1 VQQPSL
7 ITGGARLPKVK
18 EIMVS
23 PVVTVDAETTI
34 YEAAKIMGEKKIGS
48 VVVTKDSKPI
58 GIFTERDLLTKV
70 IANGLDMRNT
80 NVTIPMS
87 SPLITVD
94 EETSVKDAIILMAG
108 RKIMRLPV
116 VREEKLVG
124 MVTGTEIFNF
134 LSFFM
139 ESLL

>member
-1 VQQPSL
+1 M
-7 ITGGARLPKVK
+7 PKVK

-23 PVVTVDAETTI
+23 PVVTVDAETAI

-48 VVVTKDSKPI
+48 VVVTRDSKPI

-70 IANGLDMRNT
+70 IANGLDMRNMK
-80 NVTIPMS
+80 VTVPMS

>member
-1 VQQPSL
+1 M
-7 ITGGARLPKVK
+7 PKVK

-23 PVVTVDAETTI
+23 PVVTVDTEATI
-34 YEAAKIMGEKKIGS
+34 YEAARIMGEKKIGS
-48 VVVTKDSKPI
+48 VVVTRDSKPV

-70 IANGLDMRNT
+70 IANGLDMKQ
-80 NVTIPMS
+80 TIVADSMS
-87 SPLITVD
+87 GPLITVD

-116 VREEKLVG
+116 TRKEKLVG
-124 MVTGTEIFNF
+124 IVTGAEIFNF

>member
-1 VQQPSL
+1 
-7 ITGGARLPKVK
+7 
-18 EIMVS
+18 MVS
-23 PVVTVDAETTI
+23 PVVTADAETTI

-48 VVVTKDSKPI
+48 VVVTRDSKPI

-70 IANGLDMRNT
+70 IANGLDMGNT
-80 NVTIPMS
+80 KVAIPMS
-87 SPLITVD
+87 IPLITVD
-94 EETSVKDAIILMAG
+94 EETPVKDAIILMAG

-116 VREEKLVG
+116 VREGKLVG

-134 LSFFM
+134 LSFFI

>member
-1 VQQPSL
+1 M
-7 ITGGARLPKVK
+7 PKVK

-23 PVVTVDAETTI
+23 PVVTVDTEATI
-34 YEAAKIMGEKKIGS
+34 YEAARIMGENKIGS
-48 VVVTKDSKPI
+48 VVVTRDSKPV

-70 IANGLDMRNT
+70 IANGLDMKQ
-80 NVTIPMS
+80 TIVADSMS
-87 SPLITVD
+87 GPLITVD

-116 VREEKLVG
+116 TRKEKLVG
-124 MVTGTEIFNF
+124 IVTGAEIFNF

>member
-1 VQQPSL
+1 
-7 ITGGARLPKVK
+7 LPKVK

-23 PVVTVDAETTI
+23 PVVTVDAETAI

-48 VVVTKDSKPI
+48 VVVTRDSKPI

-70 IANGLDMRNT
+70 IANGLDMRNMK
-80 NVTIPMS
+80 VTVPMS

>member
-1 VQQPSL
+1 M
-7 ITGGARLPKVK
+7 PKVK

-134 LSFFM
+134 LSFFT

>member
-1 VQQPSL
+1 
-7 ITGGARLPKVK
+7 LPKVK

-23 PVVTVDAETTI
+23 PVVTVDAETSI
-34 YEAAKIMGEKKIGS
+34 YEAAKTMGDKKIGS
-48 VVVTKDSKPI
+48 VVVTRDSKPV

-70 IANGLDMRNT
+70 IANGLDMKQTR
-80 NVTIPMS
+80 VPIAMS

-116 VREEKLVG
+116 VRKDKLVG

>member
-1 VQQPSL
+1 M
-7 ITGGARLPKVK
+7 PKVK

-34 YEAAKIMGEKKIGS
+34 YDASIIMGERKIGS
-48 VVVTKDSKPI
+48 VVVTRDSKPI

-70 IANGLDMRNT
+70 IANGLDMKNIK
-80 NVTIPMS
+80 VAIPMS
-87 SPLITVD
+87 SPLITID

-134 LSFFM
+134 LSFFI

>member
-1 VQQPSL
+1 M
-7 ITGGARLPKVK
+7 PKVK

-23 PVVTVDAETTI
+23 PVVTVDIETSI
-34 YEAAKIMGEKKIGS
+34 YEAAKTMGDKKIGS
-48 VVVTKDSKPI
+48 VVVTRDSKPV

-70 IANGLDMRNT
+70 IANGLDMKQTR
-80 NVTIPMS
+80 VPIAMS

-94 EETSVKDAIILMAG
+94 EKTSVKDAIILMAG

-116 VREEKLVG
+116 VRKDKLVG
-124 MVTGTEIFNF
+124 MVTGAEIFNF

>member
-1 VQQPSL
+1 M
-7 ITGGARLPKVK
+7 PKVK
-18 EIMVS
+18 EIMVG
-23 PVVTVDAETTI
+23 PVVTVDDETTI

-48 VVVTKDSKPI
+48 VVVTRNSKPI

-70 IANGLDMRNT
+70 IATGLDMGNT
-80 NVTIPMS
+80 KVAIAMS
-87 SPLITVD
+87 SPLTTVD
-94 EETSVKDAIILMAG
+94 EETPVKDAIILMAG

-116 VREEKLVG
+116 VREGKLVG
-124 MVTGTEIFNF
+124 IVTGTEIFNF

>member
-1 VQQPSL
+1 M
-7 ITGGARLPKVK
+7 PKVK

-34 YEAAKIMGEKKIGS
+34 YDASIIMGERKIGS
-48 VVVTKDSKPI
+48 VVVTRDSKPI

-70 IANGLDMRNT
+70 IANGLDMKNIK
-80 NVTIPMS
+80 VAIPMS
-87 SPLITVD
+87 SPLITID

-108 RKIMRLPV
+108 RRIMRLPV

-134 LSFFM
+134 LSFFI

>member
-1 VQQPSL
+1 
-7 ITGGARLPKVK
+7 LPKVK

-23 PVVTVDAETTI
+23 PVVTVDTEATI
-34 YEAAKIMGEKKIGS
+34 YEAARIMGENKIGS
-48 VVVTKDSKPI
+48 VVVTRDSKPV

-70 IANGLDMRNT
+70 IANGLDMKQ
-80 NVTIPMS
+80 TIVADSMS
-87 SPLITVD
+87 GPLITVD

-116 VREEKLVG
+116 TRKEKLVG
-124 MVTGTEIFNF
+124 IVTGAEIFNF

>member
-1 VQQPSL
+1 
-7 ITGGARLPKVK
+7 LPKVK

-23 PVVTVDAETTI
+23 PVITVDAESTI
-34 YEAAKIMGEKKIGS
+34 YEAARIMGEGKIGS
-48 VVVTKDSKPI
+48 VVVTKDSKPV

-70 IANGLDMRNT
+70 IAKGLDMKSTKVEEN
-80 NVTIPMS
+80 MS

-116 VREEKLVG
+116 LKEGKLVG
-124 MVTGTEIFNF
+124 IVTGAEIFNF
-134 LSFFM
+134 LSFFL

>member
-1 VQQPSL
+1 
-7 ITGGARLPKVK
+7 LPKVK

>member
-1 VQQPSL
+1 M
-7 ITGGARLPKVK
+7 PKAK

-34 YEAAKIMGEKKIGS
+34 YEAAKIMGEKRIGS
-48 VVVTKDSKPI
+48 VVVTIDSKPI

-80 NVTIPMS
+80 KVAISMS

-124 MVTGTEIFNF
+124 MITGTEIFNF

>member
-1 VQQPSL
+1 
-7 ITGGARLPKVK
+7 LPKVK

-134 LSFFM
+134 LSFFT

>member
-1 VQQPSL
+1 M
-7 ITGGARLPKVK
+7 PKVK

-23 PVVTVDAETTI
+23 PVITVDAESTI
-34 YEAAKIMGEKKIGS
+34 YEAARIMGEGKIGS
-48 VVVTKDSKPI
+48 VVVTKDSKPV

-70 IANGLDMRNT
+70 IAKGLDMKSTKVEEN
-80 NVTIPMS
+80 MS

-116 VREEKLVG
+116 LKEGKLVG
-124 MVTGTEIFNF
+124 IVTGAEIFNF
-134 LSFFM
+134 LSFFL

>member
-1 VQQPSL
+1 M
-7 ITGGARLPKVK
+7 PKVK

-34 YEAAKIMGEKKIGS
+34 YDASIIMGERKIGS
-48 VVVTKDSKPI
+48 VVVTRDSKPI

-70 IANGLDMRNT
+70 IANGLDMKNIK
-80 NVTIPMS
+80 VAIPMS
-87 SPLITVD
+87 SPLITID

-124 MVTGTEIFNF
+124 MITGTEIFNF
-134 LSFFM
+134 LSFFI

>member
-1 VQQPSL
+1 
-7 ITGGARLPKVK
+7 LPKVK

-23 PVVTVDAETTI
+23 PVVTVDTEATI
-34 YEAAKIMGEKKIGS
+34 YEAARIMGENKIGS
-48 VVVTKDSKPI
+48 VVVTRDSKPV

-70 IANGLDMRNT
+70 IANGLDMKQ
-80 NVTIPMS
+80 TIVADSMS
-87 SPLITVD
+87 GPLITVD
-94 EETSVKDAIILMAG
+94 EETSVKDAIVLMAG

-116 VREEKLVG
+116 TRKEKLVG
-124 MVTGTEIFNF
+124 IVTGAEIFNF